1 MSLEPDP
8 TASYVR
14 PLLAWS
20 IVCVVLL
27 GDLLDLLDSLV
38 TTIAGPSIVEDLG
51 GGPEFLQWLAAGYTV
66 AMAAGLLIGARLGD
80 MYGRKT
86 LFLVGISGF
95 TATSLLAAVSVSP
108 EMLIAARVTQ
118 GLMGALMVPQT
129 LGLIKESFPPDKV
142 GTAFGLTGPVLALGG
157 VGGPVLAGWLVD
169 ADYFDW
175 GWRSIFAINV
185 PIGVALIVAGSI
197 LLPPSR
203 PDRTV
208 RLDIGG
214 ASLSA
219 SGMAAVVFGLVHGRE
234 FSWPWW
240 VLVTICAG
248 IGALVGFALIQ
259 RRRGDA
265 GLSTLVTPSLFGNR
279 AFLAGIA
286 IGTLFFGALI
296 GSSLLFAL
304 YFQLGLGLS
313 PLMAGLA
320 SAPQAVGMIVGFVLA
335 QALGLSRRTML
346 IGIATIVVGFSGL
359 VGSTRML
366 SPEVAAV
373 DLLPFLGL
381 LGVGMGLTI
390 APFFDIVLAGVTDEE
405 TGSAA
410 GSLTA
415 VQQLGNALGVAA
427 LGTVF
432 FTVLNQSG
440 SETVASYT
448 KALTYAVI
456 FAVVL
461 VLVAATATLALPE
474 RARHDLKADAFTI
487 VDDGS
492 RAPG

>member
-1 MSLEPDP
+1 
-8 TASYVR
+8 
-14 PLLAWS
+14 
-20 IVCVVLL
+20 
-27 GDLLDLLDSLV
+27 
-38 TTIAGPSIVEDLG
+38 
-51 GGPEFLQWLAAGYTV
+51 
-66 AMAAGLLIGARLGD
+66 
-80 MYGRKT
+80 
-86 LFLVGISGF
+86 
-95 TATSLLAAVSVSP
+95 
-108 EMLIAARVTQ
+108 
-118 GLMGALMVPQT
+118 
-129 LGLIKESFPPDKV
+129 
-142 GTAFGLTGPVLALGG
+142 
-157 VGGPVLAGWLVD
+157 
-169 ADYFDW
+169 
-175 GWRSIFAINV
+175 
-185 PIGVALIVAGSI
+185 
-197 LLPPSR
+197 
-203 PDRTV
+203 
-208 RLDIGG
+208 
-214 ASLSA
+214 
-219 SGMAAVVFGLVHGRE
+219 
-234 FSWPWW
+234 
-240 VLVTICAG
+240 
-248 IGALVGFALIQ
+248 
-259 RRRGDA
+259 
-265 GLSTLVTPSLFGNR
+265 
-279 AFLAGIA
+279 
-286 IGTLFFGALI
+286 
-296 GSSLLFAL
+296 
-304 YFQLGLGLS
+304 
-313 PLMAGLA
+313 
-320 SAPQAVGMIVGFVLA
+320 MIVGFVLA